1 MLILGIDPGFAIC
14 GYGLVESKNS
24 RLLPKHYGAVTTSK
38 DMAAEMRLAAIYQEL
53 DALAKEY
60 RPDVMAIEQLFFNTN
75 ATTAISVG
83 QARGAI
89 LLVAA
94 HNNIQVVEYTPLQVK
109 QAVVGYGKATKE
121 QVTIMVQ
128 RLLAI
133 KTKPKPDD
141 VTDALAIAIC
151 AQHSLG
157 SGNARLMAMLKS

>member
-14 GYGLVESKNS
+14 GYGLVESQNS
-24 RLLPKHYGAVTTSK
+24 RLIPKNYGAVTTSK
-38 DMAAEMRLAAIYQEL
+38 DMAAEMRLAAIYQGL
-53 DALAKEY
+53 DNLVKEY
-60 RPDVMAIEQLFFNTN
+60 HPAVMAVEQLFFNTN
-75 ATTAISVG
+75 TTTAISVG
-83 QARGAI
+83 QARGVI

-94 HNNIQVVEYTPLQVK
+94 HNNIQVVECTPLQVK
-109 QAVVGYGKATKE
+109 QAVVGYGKASKE

-128 RLLAI
+128 RLLNI

-157 SGNARLMAMLKS
+157 SSNAKIMALLKS